1 MKERNIPTGWKKV
14 KLGEVLKEVNERN
27 KGEKV
32 KRVLSVT
39 NSRGFVSQEEYFEG
53 TVHSANISNYKIVRK
68 NQFAYNPSRVNVGSI
83 DILKDYEDG
92 ALSPMY
98 IVFEV
103 DTTKLLPDYFKY
115 YFQTNRFFEN
125 VKNNTQGSVRNS
137 LSFKALAD
145 FDYLLPPIEEQVKI
159 IKILKNV
166 ESLIDINKKYIKN
179 ITKAK
184 EKIFDNFLNQNYEW
198 QNKTFSEVF
207 DMLPNNSFSR
217 DKLNYEKGIYKNIH
231 YGDILTK
238 YNEIVDIEENDYIPF
253 INDEEINNKAC
264 VILKDRDVIIADTAE
279 DETVGKAVEVINVKN
294 KKVLSGLHTI
304 ACRPNLK
311 FANGYLGFYINSKEY
326 HKQLI
331 PLMQGIKVLGITKNN
346 IKRKT
351 RIKFPNLEIQNK
363 IVIIMQ
369 NYNEKIKLLEKKL
382 EEYEKMKKALMQK
395 LLTGKVRVKI

>member
-1 MKERNIPTGWKKV
+1 MSEWKRV
-14 KLGEVLKEVNERN
+14 KLKELIKEVNERN

-83 DILKDYEDG
+83 DILKDYEEG

-103 DTTKLLPDYFKY
+103 DTIKLLPD

-217 DKLNYEKGIYKNIH
+217 DKLNYQKGIYKNIH

-279 DETVGKAVEVINVKN
+279 DETVGKAVEVINVKD

-382 EEYEKMKKALMQK
+382 KEYEKMKKALMQK

>member
-1 MKERNIPTGWKKV
+1 MSEWKRV
-14 KLGEVLKEVNERN
+14 KLKELIKEVNERN

-83 DILKDYEDG
+83 DILKDYEEG

-103 DTTKLLPDYFKY
+103 DTIKLLPDYFKY

-217 DKLNYEKGIYKNIH
+217 DKLNYQKGIYKNIH

-279 DETVGKAVEVINVKN
+279 DETVGKAVEVINVKD

-369 NYNEKIKLLEKKL
+369 NYNEKIELLEKKL
-382 EEYEKMKKALMQK
+382 KEYEKMKKALMQK

>member
-1 MKERNIPTGWKKV
+1 MSEWKRV
-14 KLGEVLKEVNERN
+14 KLKELIKEVNERN

-83 DILKDYEDG
+83 DILKDYEEG

-103 DTTKLLPDYFKY
+103 DTIKLLPDYFKY

-217 DKLNYEKGIYKNIH
+217 DKLNYQKGIYKNIH

-279 DETVGKAVEVINVKN
+279 DETVGKAVEVINVKD

-382 EEYEKMKKALMQK
+382 KEYEKMKKALMQK

>member
-1 MKERNIPTGWKKV
+1 MSEWKRV
-14 KLGEVLKEVNERN
+14 KLKELIKEVNERN

-83 DILKDYEDG
+83 DILKDYEEG

-103 DTTKLLPDYFKY
+103 DTIKLLPDYFKY

-217 DKLNYEKGIYKNIH
+217 DKLNYQKGIYKNIH

-279 DETVGKAVEVINVKN
+279 DETVGKAVEVINVKD

-382 EEYEKMKKALMQK
+382 REYEKMKKALMQK